1 MIPFTHDSFARMTSD
16 GLKGLLISYNILNL
30 PQEVVK
36 TDSTDMA
43 TFRYLYDGTKEEVP
57 EGGLNLLDF
66 GARYYDPELCRW
78 TSVDPMA
85 EKCYGMSPY
94 GYCNNNP
101 IYKIDPDGQK
111 VRVYVQLNGLGHAF
125 VSTGEGKDTKIYS
138 YGRYGSLDGSSNTN
152 ITSGKYTPKG
162 EGVLLIKTGEAAAHY
177 LKSVRK
183 EGNVCMYIIPDAEDS
198 RVDEY

>member
-1 MIPFTHDSFARMTSD
+1 MTSD